1 MKERY
6 QAKLSTMNERY
17 AEKFPKAHEK
27 TSHYFTVLSDVW
39 QETFP
44 NAEKKVQ
51 DKMSKR
57 RERAKLA
64 REWEEKQK
72 DMTPEELAE
81 MEEEI
86 PEWKR
91 GALVVASDDEEEEQK
106 KRGMFGRMKG
116 AVGDRINQTEAA
128 QNFYQSEEYK
138 SIDKARKEVKEFR
151 QELRE
156 QIDASHSPVVQMVN
170 QGADKIMNDTPC
182 AKAIIAMQKYDPE
195 FDLED
200 LGDEAMEIFQEFYCN
215 FLSGNKEYLEMVT
228 GGTASA
234 ICKASIELR
243 EKEGWRFRY
252 EELLNCSN
260 CFFQGGLIEERVPQ
274 FIYHIEVQ
282 EFDEKVDLATG
293 ERFEPQPAE
302 GQDPK
307 TVAQAS
313 KGAIMNNTY
322 RMVLSRHEEPQMEV
336 TGHYWEITEFYK
348 IGESRMIA

>member
-1 MKERY
+1 
-6 QAKLSTMNERY
+6 
-17 AEKFPKAHEK
+17 
-27 TSHYFTVLSDVW
+27 
-39 QETFP
+39 
-44 NAEKKVQ
+44 
-51 DKMSKR
+51 MSKR

-170 QGADKIMNDTPC
+170 
-182 AKAIIAMQKYDPE
+182 
-195 FDLED
+195 
-200 LGDEAMEIFQEFYCN
+200 
-215 FLSGNKEYLEMVT
+215 
-228 GGTASA
+228 
-234 ICKASIELR
+234 
-243 EKEGWRFRY
+243 
-252 EELLNCSN
+252 
-260 CFFQGGLIEERVPQ
+260 
-274 FIYHIEVQ
+274 
-282 EFDEKVDLATG
+282 
-293 ERFEPQPAE
+293 
-302 GQDPK
+302 
-307 TVAQAS
+307 
-313 KGAIMNNTY
+313 
-322 RMVLSRHEEPQMEV
+322 
-336 TGHYWEITEFYK
+336 
-348 IGESRMIA
+348 